1 MQDKKLDILLIN
13 GPNLN
18 LLGQR
23 EPHLYGHTTLSDI
36 CTRLNTDAEKNG
48 YTLDWM
54 QSNAEADLIEAV
66 QGAAGRAIRIML
78 VNAASLTHT
87 SIGLRDALVATKIPF
102 IELHLSNIHQ
112 REEFRHKSVLADCA
126 LGVICGF
133 KSLSYDLALAAAIE
147 HLNTQSPDVGAKK

>member
-1 MQDKKLDILLIN
+1 M
-13 GPNLN
+13 
-18 LLGQR
+18 
-23 EPHLYGHTTLSDI
+23 SDI
-36 CTRLNTDAEKNG
+36 CARLGTNAEKNN

-66 QGAAGRAIRIML
+66 QGAASRSVSMIL

-126 LGVICGF
+126 LGVIGGF
-133 KSLSYDLALAAAIE
+133 KSFSYDLALTAAIE
-147 HLNTQSPDVGAKK
+147 YLNTQTRDAGAEK

>member
-1 MQDKKLDILLIN
+1 MKASNIDILLIN

-23 EPHLYGHTTLSDI
+23 EPHLYGSTTLSDI
-36 CTRLNTDAEKNG
+36 CERLSADAEKGG
-48 YTLDWM
+48 YALDWM
-54 QSNAEADLIEAV
+54 QSNAEAELIDAV
-66 QGAAGRAIRIML
+66 QGAASCGVKIIL
-78 VNAASLTHT
+78 INAASLTHT
-87 SIGLRDALVATKIPF
+87 SIGLRDALAATKIPF

-133 KSLSYDLALAAAIE
+133 KALSYDLALAAAIE
-147 HLNTQSPDVGAKK
+147 HLNTHADAEAKS